1 MEENKIN
8 LISINGNVN
17 YTFNFDIRI
26 LERFT
31 SNFFLAIILL
41 HPTIINSSN
50 NYYRTGQVAIE
61 KPTVQTKNRSDAA
74 DRRQKSPTIA
84 RRKKKHRRVCETSH
98 TCI

>member
-1 MEENKIN
+1 MEENKTN

-26 LERFT
+26 LKKFT
-31 SNFFLAIILL
+31 SNIFLAIILL

-50 NYYRTGQVAIE
+50 NYYQTGQVAIE
-61 KPTVQTKNRSDAA
+61 KPTIQTKNRSDAA
-74 DRRQKSPTIA
+74 NRRQKSTTIA
-84 RRKKKHRRVCETSH
+84 RRKKKRRRVCGTPH